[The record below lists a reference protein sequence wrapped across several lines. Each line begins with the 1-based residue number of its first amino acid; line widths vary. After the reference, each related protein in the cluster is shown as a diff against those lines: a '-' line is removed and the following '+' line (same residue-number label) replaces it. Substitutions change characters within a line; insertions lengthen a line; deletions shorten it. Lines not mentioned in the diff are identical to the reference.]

1 MSPSPSTITVQLSGT
16 EEASLREKQWS
27 KIQRLFHR
35 VFASENFNSRRLRA
49 AGLQPPPAGVRTM
62 VHAPLPGIHSF
73 ADFIAKVPFT
83 TKMDLLADRQA
94 QPPFGTNF
102 TESFENYTR
111 FCQTTGTSTGMP
123 MAVLDTPASWD
134 SMLHCWRQVYR
145 AAKVGVGDR
154 VFFPF
159 SFGPFLGFWTAFEAA
174 ARGCLVIP
182 GGGLTSQ
189 ARLEM
194 IARYAVTVICSTPTY
209 LVRLGEQIGAPSG
222 IHLEQLKV
230 RRLIVAGEPGG
241 CLPTMRDRLSELWG
255 AKVFDHH
262 GMSEVGPVSFE
273 DPEYPSSLCVMEE
286 SYFAE
291 VIDEQGHEVEDGSEG
306 ELVLTTLDRTACPL
320 LRYRTG
326 DWVCKRLVG
335 DKLFLEGGV
344 LGRVD
349 DMAVIRGVNLYPS
362 AIENVVRRFPEV
374 AEFQVEQRKVDS
386 MDEILVIVELQPD
399 AHESVTERIEER
411 LQDSF
416 ALRIPVKLAAQGS
429 LPRFDFKARRW
440 RRM

>member
-1 MSPSPSTITVQLSGT
+1 MTVQLPGAG
-16 EEASLREKQWS
+16 EESMRDKQWS
-27 KIQRLFHR
+27 KIQRLFQR
-35 VFASENFNSRRLRA
+35 IFSSENFNARRLRA
-49 AGLQPPPAGVRTM
+49 VGLQPGPAGVRGVVGSPIPDIQNM
-62 VHAPLPGIHSF
+62 G
-73 ADFIAKVPFT
+73 DFIAKVPFT
-83 TKMDLLADRQA
+83 TKADLLEDRQMN
-94 QPPFGTNF
+94 QPFGTNF

-111 FCQTTGTSTGMP
+111 FCQTTGTTSGYP

-189 ARLEM
+189 SRLEM
-194 IARYAVTVICSTPTY
+194 IARYGVTVICSTPTY

-222 IHLEQLKV
+222 ISLDQIKV

-262 GMSEVGPVSFE
+262 GMSEVGPVSYE
-273 DPEYPSSLCVMEE
+273 DPEYPSHLCVMEE
-286 SYFAE
+286 AYFAE
-291 VIDEQGHEVEDGSEG
+291 VVDQDGREVEDGSEG

-326 DWVCKRLVG
+326 DWVCKRLIG
-335 DKLFLEGGV
+335 DRLFLEGGV

-362 AIENVVRRFPEV
+362 AIENVVRRFAEV

-386 MDEILVIVELQPD
+386 MDEIRVIVELQPD
-399 AHESVTERIEER
+399 AHESVTEQIEER
-411 LQDSF
+411 FQDTF
-416 ALRIPVKLAAQGS
+416 ALRIPVKLAPRGS

-440 RRM
+440 HKM

>member
-1 MSPSPSTITVQLSGT
+1 MPSANDLSQTRSIQLPGAA
-16 EEASLREKQWS
+16 EPVLQDRQWT
-27 KIQRLFHR
+27 KIQRLLHR
-35 VFASENFNSRRLRA
+35 IFSSDNFNSRRLRA
-49 AGLQPPPAGVRTM
+49 AGIVPPVTVPRKLAEFPKM
-62 VHAPLPGIHSF
+62 VPT
-73 ADFIAKVPFT
+73 T
-83 TKMDLLADRQA
+83 TKADLLADRQA
-94 QPPFGTNF
+94 NPPYGTNF
-102 TESFENYTR
+102 TETLENYTR
-111 FCQTTGTSTGMP
+111 FCQTTGTSTGSP

-134 SMLHCWRQVYR
+134 AMLHCWRQVYR
-145 AAKVGVGDR
+145 AAKVGPGDK

-182 GGGLTSQ
+182 GGGLSSQ

-194 IARYAVTVICSTPTY
+194 IARYGVTVICSTPTY
-209 LVRLGEQIGAPSG
+209 LVRLGEQLGAPSG
-222 IHLEQLKV
+222 IHLDQLKV

-241 CLPTMRDRLSELWG
+241 SLPTTRDRLTELWGG

-262 GMSEVGPVSFE
+262 GMSEVGPVSYE
-273 DPEYPSSLCVMEE
+273 DPAYPANLCIIEDA
-286 SYFAE
+286 YFAE
-291 VIDEQGHEVEDGSEG
+291 ILDAQGNEVPDGEEG

-326 DWVCKRLVG
+326 DWVCKRVIDG
-335 DKLFLEGGV
+335 RLFLEGGV

-362 AIENVVRRFPEV
+362 AVENVIRRFPEV

-386 MDEILVIVELQPD
+386 MDEVAIVVELQPD
-399 AHESVTERIEER
+399 ADEAIIERIEER
-411 LQDSF
+411 LRDTF
-416 ALRIPVKLAAQGS
+416 TLRIPVRLAPQGT

-440 RRM
+440 RKF

>member
-1 MSPSPSTITVQLSGT
+1 MPSHEDLSKTRSIPLPTGPVELT
-16 EEASLREKQWS
+16 TRQKQWS
-27 KIQRLFHR
+27 KIQRLLHR
-35 VFASENFNSRRLRA
+35 IFSSENFNSRRLRA
-49 AGLQPPPAGVRTM
+49 AGIPQPVSTLRTM
-62 VHAPLPGIHSF
+62 SDFVRQVPL
-73 ADFIAKVPFT
+73 T
-83 TKMDLLADRQA
+83 TKAELLEDREQNA
-94 QPPFGTNF
+94 PFGTNF
-102 TESFENYTR
+102 TEAFENYTR
-111 FCQTTGTSTGMP
+111 FCQTTGTSTGTP
-123 MAVLDTPASWD
+123 MAVLDTPVSWD
-134 SMLHCWRQVYR
+134 AMLHCWRQVYR

-189 ARLEM
+189 SRLEM
-194 IARYAVTVICSTPTY
+194 IARYGVTVICSTPTY

-222 IHLEQLKV
+222 ISLNQLKV

-241 CLPTMRDRLSELWG
+241 SLPTMRDRLSELWGG

-262 GMSEVGPVSFE
+262 GMSEVGPVSYE
-273 DPEYPSSLCVMEE
+273 DPEYPASLCVIEDA
-286 SYFAE
+286 YFAE
-291 VIDEQGHEVEDGSEG
+291 ILDAEGNEVQDGEEG

-326 DWVCKRLVG
+326 DWVCKRIV
-335 DKLFLEGGV
+335 DDRLFLEGGV

-349 DMAVIRGVNLYPS
+349 DMAVVRGVNLYPS
-362 AIENVVRRFPEV
+362 AIENVIRRFPEV
-374 AEFQVEQRKVDS
+374 AEFQVEQRQVDS
-386 MDEILVIVELQPD
+386 MDEVAVVVELQPD

-411 LQDSF
+411 LRDTF
-416 ALRIPVKLAAQGS
+416 ALRIPVQLVPQGS

-440 RRM
+440 RKV

>member
-1 MSPSPSTITVQLSGT
+1 MSPSASTMSIPLPGA
-16 EEASLREKQWS
+16 EEPTLRDKQWV
-27 KIQRLFHR
+27 KLQRLLHR
-35 VFASENFNSRRLRA
+35 IFTSDNFNTRRLRA
-49 AGLQPPPAGVRTM
+49 AGIVDPATSLRDLATFIQRV
-62 VHAPLPGIHSF
+62 PL
-73 ADFIAKVPFT
+73 T
-83 TKMDLLADRQA
+83 TKADLLADRQA
-94 QPPFGTNF
+94 HPPFGTNQ
-102 TESFENYTR
+102 TEALENYTR
-111 FCQTTGTSTGMP
+111 FCQTTGTVTGQP

-134 SMLHCWRQVYR
+134 AMLHCWRQVYR

-174 ARGCLVIP
+174 SRGCLVIP

-194 IARYAVTVICSTPTY
+194 MARYGVTVICSTPTY

-222 IHLEQLKV
+222 ISLDQLKV

-241 CLPTMRDRLSELWG
+241 SLPTMRDRLQELWGG

-262 GMSEVGPVSFE
+262 GMSEVGPVSYE
-273 DPEYPSSLCVMEE
+273 DPEHPASLCVIED

-291 VIDEQGHEVEDGSEG
+291 VLDAEGREVRDGDEG
-306 ELVLTTLDRTACPL
+306 ELVLTTLERTACPL

-326 DWVCKRLVG
+326 DWVCKRLLG
-335 DKLFLEGGV
+335 ERLFLEGGV

-374 AEFQVEQRKVDS
+374 AEFQIEQRKVDA
-386 MDEILVIVELQPD
+386 MDEIAVIVELQPD
-399 AHESVTERIEER
+399 AHETVSDRIEER
-411 LQDSF
+411 LKDTF
-416 ALRIPVKLAAQGS
+416 AIRIPVRIAPQGS
-429 LPRFDFKARRW
+429 LPRFDFKAKRW
-440 RRM
+440 TKV

>member
-1 MSPSPSTITVQLSGT
+1 MGSPADDLAQTRSIPLPGSAETTV
-16 EEASLREKQWS
+16 REKQWV
-27 KIQRLFHR
+27 KLQRLMQR
-35 VFASENFNSRRLRA
+35 VFASDNFNSVRLRA
-49 AGLQPPPAGVRTM
+49 AGIQPPMAAIRGV
-62 VHAPLPGIHSF
+62 S
-73 ADFIAKVPFT
+73 DFITRVPFT
-83 TKMDLLADRQA
+83 SKADLVADRVA
-94 QPPFGTNF
+94 SPPFGTNF

-111 FCQTTGTSTGMP
+111 FCQTTGTSTGAP

-134 SMLHCWRQVYR
+134 AMLHCWRQVYR

-189 ARLEM
+189 SRLEM
-194 IARYAVTVICSTPTY
+194 VARYGVTAICSTPTY
-209 LVRLGEQIGAPSG
+209 LLRLGEQIGAPSG
-222 IHLEQLKV
+222 IGLSQLKV

-241 CLPTMRDRLSELWG
+241 SLPTTRDRLQELWGG

-262 GMSEVGPVSFE
+262 GMSEVGPVSYE
-273 DPEYPSSLCVMEE
+273 DPEYPANLCVLQE

-291 VIDEQGHEVEDGSEG
+291 VLDANDQEVQDGEEG

-326 DWVCKRLVG
+326 DWVCKRMIG
-335 DKLFLEGGV
+335 ERLFLEGGV

-362 AIENVVRRFPEV
+362 AIENVIRRFPEV
-374 AEFQVEQRKVDS
+374 AEFQVEQRKVDA
-386 MDEILVIVELQPD
+386 MDEVLVVVELQPD
-399 AHESVTERIEER
+399 AHESVAERIEER
-411 LQDSF
+411 FQDTF
-416 ALRIPVKLAAQGS
+416 ALRIPVRLSPQGS

-440 RRM
+440 QRM

>member
-1 MSPSPSTITVQLSGT
+1 MAPPADDLAQTRAIPLPGAVESTI
-16 EEASLREKQWS
+16 REKQWI
-27 KIQRLFHR
+27 KLQRLMQR
-35 VFASENFNSRRLRA
+35 VFASDNFNSVRLRSV
-49 AGLQPPPAGVRTM
+49 GIQPPATGIRGV
-62 VHAPLPGIHSF
+62 S
-73 ADFIAKVPFT
+73 DFISRVPFT
-83 TKMDLLADRQA
+83 RKADLVADRVVS
-94 QPPFGTNF
+94 PPFGTNF

-111 FCQTTGTSTGMP
+111 FCQTTGTSTGEP

-134 SMLHCWRQVYR
+134 AMLHCWRQVYR

-189 ARLEM
+189 SRLEM
-194 IARYAVTVICSTPTY
+194 VARYGVTAICSTPTY
-209 LVRLGEQIGAPSG
+209 LLRLGEQIGAPSG
-222 IHLEQLKV
+222 IGLDQIKV

-241 CLPTMRDRLSELWG
+241 SLPTTRDRLQELWGG

-262 GMSEVGPVSFE
+262 GMSEVGPVSYE
-273 DPEYPSSLCVMEE
+273 DPEYPASLCVLQE

-291 VIDEQGHEVEDGSEG
+291 VLDANDQEVQDGEEG

-326 DWVCKRLVG
+326 DWVCKRMIG
-335 DKLFLEGGV
+335 DRLFLEGGV

-349 DMAVIRGVNLYPS
+349 DMAVIRGMNLYPS
-362 AIENVVRRFPEV
+362 AIENVIRRFPEV
-374 AEFQVEQRKVDS
+374 AEFQVEQRNVDA
-386 MDEILVIVELQPD
+386 MDEVLVIVELQPD
-399 AHESVTERIEER
+399 AHESVAERIEER
-411 LQDSF
+411 FQDTFS
-416 ALRIPVKLAAQGS
+416 LRIPVKLSPQGS

-440 RRM
+440 QKL